1 MVAVDSILFS
11 AKSAYGLFR
20 KPYTTTSSL
29 SYSCIHPIAVKG
41 MVGAIMGLR
50 RDELFEATT
59 DMKVG
64 IRVLS
69 PVRRDSQ
76 SVKMISMKSDEY
88 RFPVNSE
95 FLRDV
100 KYEICIAWDSKR
112 LDEFESRLKNRE
124 YVYSPYFGVSEHL
137 AKLDFIGRYDINLC
151 KSQFVDSIIPAKYV
165 GKLTTN
171 GFNFNMD
178 NIPVKNNGMREY
190 TEYERIV
197 FGFDVIDDPCKIELK
212 EDVDV
217 YDVRNMCMYLF

>member
-1 MVAVDSILFS
+1 
-11 AKSAYGLFR
+11 
-20 KPYTTTSSL
+20 
-29 SYSCIHPIAVKG
+29 
-41 MVGAIMGLR
+41 MGLR
-50 RDELFEATT
+50 RDELHEATKY
-59 DMKVG
+59 MKVG

-88 RFPVNSE
+88 RFPANIE

-100 KYEICIAWDSKR
+100 KYEICIAWDLKR

-124 YVYSPYFGVSEHL
+124 YVYSPYFGVSENL
-137 AKLDFIGRYDINLC
+137 AKVDFIGRYDINPC

-171 GFNFNMD
+171 GYTYNMD
-178 NIPVKNNGMREY
+178 NIPIKNNETREY
-190 TEYERIV
+190 TQYERIV
-197 FGFDVIDDPCKIELK
+197 FGFDVIDNPCTIELK

-217 YDVRNMCMYLF
+217 YDIGNMRMYLF